1 MPFLKYGR
9 KLLQR
14 IFRKPTWAP
23 STKPEQRISRRELVR
38 VTNLFNSFANSTTN
52 ALAVEDLRRML
63 RCQGMIISD
72 EKLAEIHAKA
82 DVNRDGLI
90 QFNEF
95 LDAFEWLLDQERSD
109 EELLAVFEM
118 IDLDRSGI
126 IKPEEMLGLLTTTKE
141 PLSNDDVVSI
151 LYKAGQ
157 KDSGGID
164 FEGFKK
170 IMRESKSLQFKLMS
184 TYRVV
189 FIIGGPG
196 AGKGTYCKRLT
207 DQNPNLVHV
216 STGDLLREA
225 VKAPTALAQQLK
237 LKMMRGELLD
247 AGVVVTILDK
257 FLAESPGHIVLLDG
271 FPRRIE
277 DSMYF
282 YEHFGSGEYAI
293 LFDCPDEI
301 MVRRIIER
309 GKLLGRLDDTEKAAW
324 ERIRVYHQTNE
335 LQLEFLKEKG
345 INIYTI
351 DTSQDI
357 ESNIEQLLDL
367 PLLRPTKYRAYSQTQ

>member
-1 MPFLKYGR
+1 
-9 KLLQR
+9 
-14 IFRKPTWAP
+14 
-23 STKPEQRISRRELVR
+23 
-38 VTNLFNSFANSTTN
+38 
-52 ALAVEDLRRML
+52 
-63 RCQGMIISD
+63 MIISD
-72 EKLAEIHAKA
+72 EKLAELHSKA
-82 DVNRDGLI
+82 DINRDGLI

-95 LDAFEWLLDQERSD
+95 LDAFGWLLDQERSE
-109 EELLAVFEM
+109 EELRAVFDM
-118 IDLDRSGI
+118 IDLDGKGI
-126 IKPEEMLGLLTTTKE
+126 IWPEEMLGLLTTTKE
-141 PLSNDDVVSI
+141 PLSDQDVFSI
-151 LYKAGQ
+151 LSKAGQ
-157 KDSGGID
+157 KHYGGID

-170 IMRESKSLQFKLMS
+170 IMRKSKSLQFKLMS

-216 STGDLLREA
+216 STGDLLREE

-247 AGVVVTILDK
+247 AGIVVTILDK
-257 FLAESPGHIVLLDG
+257 YLAESPGHIVLLDG

-277 DSMYF
+277 DSIYF
-282 YEHFGSGEYAI
+282 YENFGSGEYAI

-324 ERIRVYHQTNE
+324 ERIRVYHQKNE
-335 LQLEFLKEKG
+335 LQLEFLKDKG
-345 INIYTI
+345 INIFTI

-357 ESNIEQLLDL
+357 DTNIQKLLEL
-367 PLLRPTKYRAYSQTQ
+367 PLLKSRKYKAYS

>member
-9 KLLQR
+9 NLLQR
-14 IFRKPTWAP
+14 IFRKPTWTP
-23 STKPEQRISRRELVR
+23 STKPEQRMTKRELVR
-38 VTNLFNSFANSTTN
+38 VTNLFNSFANSTTH
-52 ALAVEDLRRML
+52 ALAIDDLRRML

-72 EKLAEIHAKA
+72 EKLAEIHSKA

-90 QFNEF
+90 QFDEF

-141 PLSNDDVVSI
+141 PLSNQDVFSI
-151 LYKAGQ
+151 ISIAGQ
-157 KDSGGID
+157 KDNGGID
-164 FEGFKK
+164 FEGFKT

-184 TYRVV
+184 TFRVV
-189 FIIGGPG
+189 FIMGGPG

-216 STGDLLREA
+216 STGDLLREEI
-225 VKAPTALAQQLK
+225 KAPTALAQQLK
-237 LKMMRGELLD
+237 LKMKRGELLD
-247 AGVVVTILDK
+247 AGIVVTLLDK
-257 FLAESPGHIVLLDG
+257 FLAESPGRIVLLDG

-277 DSMYF
+277 DSLYF

-301 MVRRIIER
+301 MVHRIIER
-309 GKLLGRLDDTEKAAW
+309 GKLLGRLDDTEKAAF
-324 ERIRVYHQTNE
+324 ERIRVFHQKNE
-335 LQLEFLKEKG
+335 LQLEFLKQKG
-345 INIYTI
+345 INIFTI

-357 ESNIEQLLDL
+357 ESNMQELLDL
-367 PLLRPTKYRAYSQTQ
+367 PLLRPTTYKVYS